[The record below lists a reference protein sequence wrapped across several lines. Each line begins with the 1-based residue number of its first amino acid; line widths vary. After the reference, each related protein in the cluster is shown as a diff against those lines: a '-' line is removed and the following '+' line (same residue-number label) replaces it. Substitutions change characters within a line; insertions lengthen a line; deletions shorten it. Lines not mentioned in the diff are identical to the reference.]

1 MEVLRQFLD
10 FATELV
16 VADILTGFVSVEV
29 VITFLGTRHFSDCK
43 ASAMWVP
50 TYELELLRIDTCKV
64 IADVHES
71 TDNAFTREGKNHIL
85 K

>member
-16 VADILTGFVSVEV
+16 VTDIFPGFESVEV
-29 VITFLGTRHFSDCK
+29 VITFLGTCHFSDCK

-50 TYELELLRIDTCKV
+50 AYELELLRVYTCKV
-64 IADVHES
+64 IADVHEA
-71 TDNAFTREGKNHIL
+71 TDNAFAREGKNHIL